1 MDLEPGKKFSHYKIL
16 EKLGEG
22 GMGVVFRAHDD
33 RLRRDVA
40 IKVLRGGRWGD
51 QILRERF
58 RFEAFALSRVSHPNV
73 AVIYEFGESH
83 RVQFI
88 AMEYIPGITLGHRM
102 RTGPVA
108 QPEAI
113 DLAIQIADGLSAAHV
128 AGVIHRDLK
137 PANVRLMNQTW
148 AKIVD
153 FGLAKRLPR
162 PSDSDPR
169 SLTESDKI
177 VGTVPYM
184 APEQIRGECD
194 ARTDVYA
201 LGAVLYQMA
210 TGQRPFP
217 QEDMPR
223 LIYAIA
229 YEPPPPVRS
238 LNPGVSPPLER
249 LILRALEKE
258 PDLRYATAQDIAVA
272 LKEIRDPI
280 RSGGSPHAVPA
291 RPPLIRTLAV
301 LPLEEISG
309 GSDGDYFADG
319 ITEAIISDLSK
330 LKGLGVTGR
339 TSIMRY
345 KRTTKPLP
353 EIAHELGVDSI
364 LEGTVQRV
372 GDRVRTSVRLVRAAP
387 EESLWAE
394 TYDRRM
400 MDLLTLQSD
409 IARSVAREI
418 ELQMKPS
425 EPVFA
430 MRSPA
435 VDPEALVLYM
445 TGRQQWNRRDID
457 GLKAAIRCFEG
468 VVAKSPDF
476 ALAFAGLAD
485 CYAILGN
492 WSVLPPRDVYPKA
505 KKAALRALA
514 LDPNLGEAHV
524 ALAFAEYLY
533 DWKWEQAEQGF
544 RRAIELSPS
553 YAQGHLWYG
562 NFLAAMGRHDE
573 AIAEARR
580 GQELDP
586 LSPIISAIAAW
597 IHYEAGRYE
606 ETVERCRRDLE
617 MNPIPQYYLFMG
629 LALVQLGEYDE
640 AIASFERGVSLSG
653 GITEMYAGLGFAYG
667 VSKRTAEARRVLDE
681 LDRLSKSRYV
691 PPYSRSIVHI
701 GLGERAEA
709 LELLEQACE
718 ERNTWLILL
727 GVEPLFDSIRE
738 ESRFQR
744 VLEVIG
750 LPSRSTAA
758 V

>member
-1 MDLEPGKKFSHYKIL
+1 LELEPGKRFGHYKIV

-22 GMGVVFRAHDD
+22 GQAFVYRAFDE

-40 IKVLRGGRWGD
+40 IKVPRGGRWGD
-51 QILRERF
+51 PSTRERF
-58 RFEAFALSRVSHPNV
+58 RHEALALSRVSHPNV
-73 AVIYEFGESH
+73 AVIFEFGESH
-83 RVQFI
+83 RLQFI
-88 AMEYIPGITLGHRM
+88 AMEYIPGITLGHRI
-102 RTGPVA
+102 RSGPVA
-108 QPEAI
+108 QAEV
-113 DLAIQIADGLSAAHV
+113 LELGIQIAEGLAAAHQ
-128 AGVIHRDLK
+128 AGVVHRDLK
-137 PANVRLMNQTW
+137 PHNVRLLHESW

-153 FGLAKRLPR
+153 FGLAKHLPR
-162 PSDSDPR
+162 PSDSEPR
-169 SLTESDKI
+169 SITESDKV

-194 ARTDVYA
+194 VRTDVYA

-217 QEDMPR
+217 HDDLPR

-229 YEPPPPVRS
+229 YEPPAPVRS
-238 LNPGVSPPLER
+238 LNPAVAPSLER

-258 PDLRYATAQDIAVA
+258 PELRYPTALDASAA
-272 LKEIRDPI
+272 LREIRELI
-280 RSGGSPHAVPA
+280 RSGGAASFAPTA
-291 RPPLIRTLAV
+291 PPRIRTLAV
-301 LPLEEISG
+301 LPLEDLSLEPG
-309 GSDGDYFADG
+309 GDYFADG
-319 ITEAIISDLSK
+319 ITEAIIGDLSK
-330 LKGLGVTGR
+330 LKGLSVTGR
-339 TSIMRY
+339 TSVMRY
-345 KRTTKPLP
+345 KRTTKPIP
-353 EIAHELGVDSI
+353 EIARELGVDAM

-387 EESLWAE
+387 EESIWAE
-394 TYDRRM
+394 TYDRRL

-425 EPVFA
+425 EPAFA

-435 VDPEALVLYM
+435 VDPESLVLYM
-445 TGRQQWNRRDID
+445 TGRQQWNRRDLD
-457 GLKAAIRCFEG
+457 GLKAAIRCFES

-485 CYAILGN
+485 CYTILGN
-492 WSVLPPRDVYPKA
+492 WSVLAPRDVYPKA
-505 KKAALRALA
+505 KQAALKALA

-544 RRAIELSPS
+544 RRAIELNPS
-553 YAQGHLWYG
+553 YAQGHTWYG
-562 NFLAAMGRHDE
+562 NFLSAMGRHDE

-597 IHYEAGRYE
+597 IHYEARRYE
-606 ETVERCRRDLE
+606 ETVERCRRDLQ
-617 MNPIPQYYLFMG
+617 MNPIPQSYLFLG
-629 LALVQLGEYDE
+629 LALTQLRQYDD
-640 AIASFERGVSLSG
+640 AIAAFERGVSLSG
-653 GITEMYAGLGFAYG
+653 GLTEMYAGLGFAYG
-667 VSKRTAEARRVLDE
+667 VSGRTKDARRVLED
-681 LDRLSKSRYV
+681 LDRLSKARYV
-691 PPYSRSIVHI
+691 PPYSRSIVHV

-709 LELLEQACE
+709 LDLLEQACE

-727 GVEPLFDSIRE
+727 GVEPLFDSVRQE
-738 ESRFQR
+738 NRFR
-744 VLEVIG
+744 RLLEVIG
-750 LPSRSTAA
+750 LPSRPTAA

>member
-1 MDLEPGKKFSHYKIL
+1 MDLEPGKKLSHYKIL

-33 RLRRDVA
+33 RLKRDVA

-51 QILRERF
+51 QSLRERF
-58 RFEAFALSRVSHPNV
+58 RLEAFALSRVNHPNV

-102 RTGPVA
+102 RSGPVA
-108 QPEAI
+108 QAEAI

-128 AGVIHRDLK
+128 AGVVHRDLK
-137 PANVRLMNQTW
+137 PANVRLLNETW

-184 APEQIRGECD
+184 APEQIRGQCD
-194 ARTDVYA
+194 VRTDVYA

-258 PDLRYATAQDIAVA
+258 PDLRYATAQEIAVA
-272 LKEIRDPI
+272 LKEIRDLI
-280 RSGGSPHAVPA
+280 RSGGSPHAAPA
-291 RPPLIRTLAV
+291 RPRPIRTLAV

-309 GSDGDYFADG
+309 SSDGDYFADG

-345 KRTTKPLP
+345 KRTTKPIP
-353 EIAHELGVDSI
+353 EIARELGVDSV

-372 GDRVRTSVRLVRAAP
+372 GDRVRTGVRLVRAAP
-387 EESLWAE
+387 EESIWAE
-394 TYDRRM
+394 TYDRRL

-425 EPVFA
+425 EPAFA
-430 MRSPA
+430 VRSPA

-457 GLKAAIRCFEG
+457 GLRAAIRCFEG

-562 NFLAAMGRHDE
+562 NFLSAMGRHDE

-629 LALVQLGEYDE
+629 LALTQLGEYDE

-667 VSKRTAEARRVLDE
+667 VSKRTAEAYRVLDE

-701 GLGERAEA
+701 GLGERAKA
-709 LELLEQACE
+709 LDLLEQACE

-727 GVEPLFDSIRE
+727 GVEPLFNSIRE
-738 ESRFQR
+738 EPRFQR
-744 VLEVIG
+744 ILDVIG
-750 LPSRSTAA
+750 LPSQQTAA